1 MKILH
6 VNNFF
11 SNYGGAERVA
21 YNVAT
26 LLGSAGHENIFFA
39 TNREP
44 YLFDETVDTSNFVI
58 DVDKKSANRLNP
70 LVVFKTF
77 YNQEAGL
84 KLKQV
89 IKDQKPDLI
98 IMHNFLY
105 NLTVSILDICFNS
118 GIKTVLYLHDVRGFC
133 PGGLLAFNDTYCYD
147 APCVGGSSLSC
158 IKNKC
163 KQGKLLPSIFSALN
177 ATFMRYRKYF
187 AKFNQIITPS
197 IALRE
202 LAVKYGIDKN
212 KISVLP
218 HFITNQQMS
227 IAEEYL
233 SQDKLNNAG
242 YFLYVGRL
250 DREKGVNFL
259 LEAIRVLPKTLLF
272 KIVGDGD
279 EKVALE
285 DFARIHGLSNVE
297 FCGKISGEELWEC
310 YTGCIAT
317 IHPFNWFEAFG
328 LTIIESFLFAKPA
341 IASNLGAAGELITP
355 ERGLLIEP
363 ASPEALAQAIQTVA
377 DNLDD
382 FVMLGRNGLD
392 FVRNNL
398 SEDKYLS
405 SLQSILHL

>member
-6 VNNFF
+6 INNFF

-21 YNVAT
+21 YNVAV
-26 LLGSAGHENIFFA
+26 LLESAGHENIFFA

-44 YLFDETVDTSNFVI
+44 YLFDTAVDTSNFVVDI
-58 DVDKKSANRLNP
+58 DKKFANRLNP
-70 LVVFKTF
+70 SVIFKTF
-77 YNQEAGL
+77 YNQEASL

-89 IKDQKPDLI
+89 ISDQKPDLI

-147 APCVGGSSLSC
+147 APCVSGSSLSC
-158 IKNKC
+158 VKNKC
-163 KQGKLLPSIFSALN
+163 KQGRLLPSLFSALN

-187 AKFNQIITPS
+187 SKFDQIITPS
-197 IALRE
+197 LALLE
-202 LAVKYGIDKN
+202 LAVKYGVVKS

-218 HFITNQQMS
+218 HFITNQQMV

-233 SQDKLNNAG
+233 SQDMLDDNG

-259 LEAIRVLPKTLLF
+259 LEAIRILPKTLLF

-279 EKVALE
+279 ERVVLE

-297 FCGKISGEELWEC
+297 FCGKVSGDALWRS
-310 YTGCIAT
+310 YAGCIAT

-355 ERGLLIEP
+355 ERGLLVEP
-363 ASPEALAQAIQTVA
+363 ASPEKLVQAIQYVA

-382 FVMLGRNGLD
+382 FVRLGRNGLD

-398 SEDKYLS
+398 SQDKYLS
-405 SLQSILHL
+405 SLQSILNL